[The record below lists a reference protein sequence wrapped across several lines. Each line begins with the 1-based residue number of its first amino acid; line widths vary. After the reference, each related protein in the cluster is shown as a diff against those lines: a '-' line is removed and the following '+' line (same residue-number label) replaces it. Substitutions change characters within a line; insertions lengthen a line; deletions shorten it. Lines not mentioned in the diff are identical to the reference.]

1 MLQLTSPSSLLRVL
15 GAAYVYALH
24 QLGPWNLGMELH
36 PWMILPM
43 CLLNILWLHV
53 PALWSG
59 RVNLQLCVAHLEGTV
74 QYFAILLLIVVY
86 WGESLALSTQAA
98 LFLAWHVWQNLS
110 SDWLPSP
117 MLMQL
122 TLCLNFALFVPAV
135 WMHSSTEASSPDFI
149 CIHLACDMALMAF
162 QCCIRIYAALFMGEA

>member
-86 WGESLALSTQAA
+86 WGGAWRSAHRQRSSWPGTCGRISAA
-98 LFLAWHVWQNLS
+98 TGCHPPCS
-110 SDWLPSP
+110 CS
-117 MLMQL
+117 
-122 TLCLNFALFVPAV
+122 
-135 WMHSSTEASSPDFI
+135 
-149 CIHLACDMALMAF
+149 
-162 QCCIRIYAALFMGEA
+162 